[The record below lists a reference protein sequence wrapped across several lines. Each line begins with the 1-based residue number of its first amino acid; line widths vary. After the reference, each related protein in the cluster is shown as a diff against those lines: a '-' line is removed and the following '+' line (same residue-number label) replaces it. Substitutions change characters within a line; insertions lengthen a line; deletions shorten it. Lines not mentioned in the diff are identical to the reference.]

1 MEKTVALKSVKGLLE
16 NLPRGW
22 DAPIDAFFQSTT
34 GKTLLKALANRIDEG
49 VTIFPP
55 DPFYGLR
62 LLEPKDV
69 RVVILGQDPY
79 HEIGEATG
87 LAFSVPATRT
97 KLPPSLKNIFKEIS
111 RESERNVRA
120 NGDLSDWAKA
130 GVLLLNTVLTVEEGR
145 AASHAKLGWE
155 TLTDALLTHSLTQQK
170 ESPIVFLLWGAKAQE
185 KEELIKEHARGPIL
199 ILKANHPSPLSALR
213 PPVPFIGCGHFEK
226 ANAFLVENGAA
237 AIAWSGP
244 EEGLKF

>member
-22 DAPIDAFFQSTT
+22 EAPIEAFFQSKV
-34 GKTLLKALANRIDEG
+34 GETLLKAIAHRLEEG
-49 VTIFPP
+49 ATIFPS

-62 LLEPKDV
+62 LLQPKDV

-79 HEIGEATG
+79 HEKGEATG
-87 LAFSVPATRT
+87 LAFSVPANRT

-111 RESERNVRA
+111 RESERNVRTS
-120 NGDLSDWAKA
+120 GDLSDWAKA
-130 GVLLLNTVLTVEEGR
+130 GVLLLNTVLTVEEGK

-155 TLTDALLTHSLTQQK
+155 TLTDALLTHCLTEQK
-170 ESPIVFLLWGAKAQE
+170 ESPTVFLLWGAKAQE
-185 KEELIKEHARGPIL
+185 KEELINEYARGPIL

-213 PPVPFIGCGHFEK
+213 PPIPFIGCGHFEK
-226 ANAFLVENGAA
+226 ANAFLAENGVL
-237 AIAWSGP
+237 AIAWGGP
-244 EEGLKF
+244 EEGLKL

>member
-1 MEKTVALKSVKGLLE
+1 MENAVALKSVRGLLE

-22 DAPIDAFFQSTT
+22 EAPIDSFFSSSL
-34 GKTLLKALANRIDEG
+34 GKNLLSVIEKRLEDG

-62 LLEPKDV
+62 LLRPNDV

-79 HEIGEATG
+79 HEVGEATG
-87 LAFSVPATRT
+87 LAFSVPANRT
-97 KLPPSLKNIFKEIS
+97 KLPPSLKNIFKEIA
-111 RESERNVRA
+111 REFQTNVRI

-130 GVLLLNTVLTVEEGR
+130 GVLLLNTVLTVEEGK

-155 TLTDALLTHSLTQQK
+155 TLTDALLTHCLTQQGK
-170 ESPIVFLLWGAKAQE
+170 SPVAFLLWGAKAQE
-185 KEELIKEHARGPIL
+185 KEALIQENATGPIL
-199 ILKANHPSPLSALR
+199 ILKANHPSPLSVLR
-213 PPVPFIGCGHFEK
+213 PPIPFIGCNHFEK
-226 ANAFLVENGAA
+226 ANAFLAENGAT
-237 AIAWSGP
+237 AIAWGGA